1 MKILLVNAGSSS
13 LKSSLYDF
21 EELPE
26 FPVAPLWQGQIDWHL
41 SSGKSEFQ
49 VNVITGPSY
58 HAIQATIDRTQDSQ
72 QLLQLLWSGATAVL
86 DSPHNIDLVGHR
98 VVHGGDIYQ
107 TAVWIDQ
114 EVQTNIDRLSQ
125 FAPLHNPANLAGIQL
140 VQKLF
145 GDVRQVA
152 VFDTAFHSQLP
163 AAANV
168 YPLPYH
174 YWQQGIKRY
183 GFHGISHQYCGHRA
197 AQLLGKNLA
206 DLRLI
211 VCHLGNGCSL
221 SAIHG
226 GHSIDT
232 TMGFTPLDGLMMGTR
247 SGSIDPGIL
256 LHLMRT
262 EHLNHQDLELL
273 LNQHSGFLGLSGVSA
288 DLPDVQ
294 AAMAAGNA
302 QAQLAFDVFIHCLR
316 RQLGSML
323 ASLGWVDAIIFTA
336 GIGEHSPAVRAATC
350 HGWDFLQLELN
361 QELNALLCSPSALAA
376 NGDTD
381 ISSPHSAVRLFVI
394 HSQEN
399 WAILHECWRLHHNAS
414 IGQ

>member
-1 MKILLVNAGSSS
+1 MKILLINAGSSS

-21 EELPE
+21 DELPE
-26 FPVAPLWQGQIDWHL
+26 FPIAPLWQGQIDWHL
-41 SSGKSEFQ
+41 SSGKSEFR
-49 VNVITGPSY
+49 VNVMNGHSY
-58 HAIQATIDRTQDSQ
+58 HTIQATIDRPQDSQ

-86 DSPHNIDLVGHR
+86 ASPQDIDLVGHR

-114 EVQTNIDRLSQ
+114 EVLTNIDRLSQ
-125 FAPLHNPANLAGIQL
+125 FAPLHNPANLAGIKL
-140 VQKLF
+140 VQQLC
-145 GDVRQVA
+145 GNVRQVA

-163 AAANV
+163 AAARV

-183 GFHGISHQYCGHRA
+183 GFHGISHQYCSHRA

-221 SAIHG
+221 SAIQD

-256 LHLMRT
+256 LHLMRQ
-262 EHLNHQDLELL
+262 EHLDADALEIL

-288 DLPDVQ
+288 DLRDVQ
-294 AAMAAGNA
+294 AAMATGNP

-323 ASLGWVDAIIFTA
+323 ASLGGVDAIVFTA

-350 HGWDFLQLELN
+350 HGWDFLRLELDR
-361 QELNALLCSPSALAA
+361 ELNDLLCSPSALAA
-376 NGDTD
+376 KGDTD
-381 ISSPHSAVRLFVI
+381 ISTPDSTVRLLVI
-394 HSQEN
+394 HSHEDWGILQESCHLYQKN
-399 WAILHECWRLHHNAS
+399 FLT
-414 IGQ
+414 